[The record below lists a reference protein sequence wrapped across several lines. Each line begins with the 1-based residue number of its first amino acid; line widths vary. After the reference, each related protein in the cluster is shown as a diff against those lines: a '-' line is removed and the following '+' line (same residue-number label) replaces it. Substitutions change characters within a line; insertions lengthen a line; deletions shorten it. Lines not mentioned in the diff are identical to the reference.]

1 MRIIKVERI
10 EHKDAHVYDLHIQDN
25 HNYTLS
31 CGMIAHNSGK
41 GASLDYLIDIN
52 GKTLDVDA
60 LKVAALKM
68 PKIKEE
74 LRSRFGNSVDDP
86 DFLRNPE
93 NVSKIHL
100 FLNDEKMIPDK
111 REAALFASILTA
123 PADRK
128 PNLIFDITLK
138 DLNKIVN
145 WGDRFKML
153 GYDKKKIHIVWVLNS
168 FEVARTQNLNRS
180 RVVSDGILFATH
192 AGASM
197 SMEAILSG
205 AFNLRDFADGYVFIN
220 FNQAKV
226 DNKLVKSG
234 AGGAYM
240 ETANY
245 IKVKEPGK
253 SINKEAITK
262 DVIAKIKSYVP
273 NGKIWEEV
281 YLDEAT
287 HRTKEEER
295 VFAKGHPLFTK
306 MSFNG
311 WSLTPMA
318 HVAAQAKDRFPSA
331 SNGDWVKFIQDVIKR
346 LDTFVRDNTGEREIP
361 FSSRSKKFKVIFNV
375 DFEQK
380 QLRGIT
386 TLSDS
391 MASKSATGQPM
402 RAVTVESLSELEFI
416 EVD

>member
-74 LRSRFGNSVDDP
+74 LRSRFGSSVDDP

-93 NVSKIHL
+93 NVSKLHL

-168 FEVARTQNLNRS
+168 FEVAKTQNLNRS

-192 AGASM
+192 AGASL

-205 AFNLRDFADGYVFIN
+205 AFNLRDLADGYVFIN

-226 DNKLVKSG
+226 DNKLVKSA

-253 SINKEAITK
+253 PINKEAITK

-273 NGKIWEEV
+273 NGKIWESVEI
-281 YLDEAT
+281 DEAT
-287 HRTKEEER
+287 SRSKEEEKKY
-295 VFAKGHPLFTK
+295 AKGHPLFSK
-306 MSFNG
+306 FSVDG
-311 WSLTPMA
+311 WTMTPMSHA
-318 HVAAQAKDRFPSA
+318 AAQAKDRWGVPDSDWTEFLKRIVKKLESFTKKWQGDKEVEFK
-331 SNGDWVKFIQDVIKR
+331 SNKLKLRATMNVNFDQYNIRPITVLSQEMRTKEGTTVVRTESFDRAIDV
-346 LDTFVRDNTGEREIP
+346 D
-361 FSSRSKKFKVIFNV
+361 
-375 DFEQK
+375 
-380 QLRGIT
+380 
-386 TLSDS
+386 
-391 MASKSATGQPM
+391 
-402 RAVTVESLSELEFI
+402 
-416 EVD
+416 